1 MWKVTRM
8 NTARIVVLIIAL
20 GVGSVAAYHP
30 GGSDS
35 RPAPSAGPVAQRQ
48 AVDVPT
54 AAGQAGTLSLTLRGI
69 TDINQVQL
77 GADDRSLRLGSI
89 NVVRDGVSHPAT
101 IQT

>member
-8 NTARIVVLIIAL
+8 NTARIVVLIIVL
-20 GVGSVAAYHP
+20 GVGGIAAYLP

-35 RPAPSAGPVAQRQ
+35 KPTPSAGPVAQLH

-54 AAGQAGTLSLTLRGI
+54 VAGQAGTQSPALRDI
-69 TDINQVQL
+69 TGINQAQL
-77 GADDRSLRLGSI
+77 GDDDHSRRLDSI

>member
-20 GVGSVAAYHP
+20 GVGSVAACLP

-35 RPAPSAGPVAQRQ
+35 RGAPSAGPIAQLEDI
-48 AVDVPT
+48 DVPT
-54 AAGQAGTLSLTLRGI
+54 AASRAGTLSPTLRGI
-69 TDINQVQL
+69 TGINQAQL
-77 GADDRSLRLGSI
+77 GDDRSRRLDSI
-89 NVVRDGVSHPAT
+89 NAVRDGVSHPAA